1 MKTSV
6 EFHGRQEMTLTG
18 EACSC
23 TISRR
28 FFGSFSEAIV
38 VARLMMICFDG
49 LRSVDAIDPNTGEVF
64 LTVTRENDA
73 DEGEE

>member
-6 EFHGRQEMTLTG
+6 EFHGKQEMTLTG

-28 FFGSFSEAIV
+28 FFADAIV
-38 VARLMMICFDG
+38 VARLMMICFDD
-49 LRSVDAIDPNTGEVF
+49 LRSVDAIDPNTGEVY
-64 LTVTRENDA
+64 LTVTREDNA
-73 DEGEE
+73 DESED